1 MKIKEI
7 NDKKCFAIL
16 QLKQVANINICFFLS
31 RDFLCERLKSIS
43 NALNEV
49 VAPYNTVL
57 NLENF
62 KLKKCDVPD
71 LFTKDGFGHFY
82 NKMVIVYSASILEN
96 FLFEVGRLLYIG
108 KSDKKNLLSL
118 IKRFYKGIGNKDVGF
133 ARSFCRLLNDF
144 CRLLNEQNMKEESLP
159 VSFGRLSVKF
169 KEKNIKLTDIDG
181 YKQCKLLTDIR
192 HKIVHTQGI
201 VDDNFVNNINKNDCP
216 EANILKT
223 LNTGDQIHIP
233 IDTVILPCLSK
244 SIDFLN
250 EFYNKIKAIY
260 HP

>member
-7 NDKKCFAIL
+7 NDKKYFAIL
-16 QLKQVANINICFFLS
+16 QLKQVANINMCFFLS
-31 RDFLCERLKSIS
+31 RDLICERLNCIS

-49 VAPYNTVL
+49 AHPYNTDL
-57 NLENF
+57 NLEDF

-108 KSDKKNLLSL
+108 KSDKNLLL
-118 IKRFYKGIGNKDVGF
+118 LRIKRFFKGIGNKDVGF
-133 ARSFCRLLNDF
+133 ARSFCRF
-144 CRLLNEQNMKEESLP
+144 LNEQNMKEESLP

-216 EANILKT
+216 EANILRT
-223 LNTGDQIHIP
+223 LNTGDQVRIP

-244 SIDFLN
+244 SIHFLD

>member
-1 MKIKEI
+1 MKINEI
-7 NDKKCFAIL
+7 NDKKCFVIL
-16 QLKQVANINICFFLS
+16 QLKQVANINMCFFLL
-31 RDFLCERLKSIS
+31 RDIICERLNYIS
-43 NALNEV
+43 NAHNEV
-49 VAPYNTVL
+49 VAPYNTDL

-71 LFTKDGFGHFY
+71 LFAKDGFGHFY

-96 FLFEVGRLLYIG
+96 FLFEVGTLLEIG
-108 KSDKKNLLSL
+108 KSDKNLLSP
-118 IKRFYKGIGNKDVGF
+118 IKRFFKGIGNKDVGF
-133 ARSFCRLLNDF
+133 IRSLCRLLNDF
-144 CRLLNEQNMKEESLP
+144 CRLLNKQNMKVQSLP

-169 KEKNIKLTDIDG
+169 KEKNIKLTGIDG
-181 YKQCKLLTDIR
+181 YLQCKLLTDIR

-201 VDDNFVNNINKNDCP
+201 VDDIFVNNINKNDCP

-223 LNTGDQIHIP
+223 LNTGDQVRIP

-244 SIDFLN
+244 SIHFLD
-250 EFYNKIKAIY
+250 EFYNKIKTMY